1 MSAVASL
8 PSPAPAPSASP
19 PDAVAARFFAL
30 SPDPLCLL
38 DRDGVLRHVNP
49 AFTRVTGRGPAEA
62 VGVPFAAFAHP
73 DDAMPLAMAWDR
85 AADTAVVLRFRCRD
99 GLYRRLSWQ
108 LSAPDAGGTVHAIGH
123 DVTEREAAALALAT
137 TEASYQHTAAN
148 APGVVYRWVYRA
160 DGTAGYTFVS
170 EGART
175 LFGIDPEAALRD
187 PSVLVSLIHPEESAA
202 FVARARE
209 AAATLGPFRW
219 EGRVVLATG
228 ELRFVQVV
236 ARAQRLPDDSV
247 VSDGLITDITALR
260 VAAQRLE
267 ESQQRYRSLF
277 EHNPDAVFSFDLQ
290 GAFLSANPACESVSG
305 YTPSDL
311 IGTSFVPLIVPED
324 LDATFAHFRRAA
336 EGTATR
342 YEVRLRHRSGRE
354 VRLGVTNVPIIVG
367 DRVVGV
373 FGIAEDLTAQRAL
386 EERLRQAQKM
396 EAVGQL
402 AGGIAHD
409 FNNLLMIIRSY
420 GAFAAETLPEHS
432 DARADLA
439 EALGAAERA
448 QELTRQLLAF
458 GRKQVLRPQRADV
471 NRHVTNVAGM
481 LRRVIGEDIRL
492 ERVLEPAP
500 WPVVVDPGQL
510 EQVLMNLAV
519 NARDAMPGGGTLRL
533 RTENVTL
540 AAQTTPDGVEV
551 PAGAYAALVVEDTGV
566 GIAPET
572 RSHIF
577 EPFFTTKGVGKGTG
591 LGLATVH
598 GIVQQSGGFVLVESA
613 PGRGSRF
620 TVLLPAALPA
630 GEAPAA
636 PGASAEQDATA
647 SGRETILLVE
657 DEDGVRTVVRRALER
672 QGYVV
677 REASSG
683 AEAIRLAEAIAST
696 PDGRLDLVLTDLVM
710 PGQSGR
716 VLGEAL
722 VQRWPGL
729 PVLYMSGYTDDEI
742 FRRGLSGAGNAFLE
756 KPFTSD
762 QLALAVRRALATA
775 A

>member
-1 MSAVASL
+1 LSPSL
-8 PSPAPAPSASP
+8 ELAAPVASP

-30 SPDPLCLL
+30 SPDPLGLL

-49 AFTRVTGRGPAEA
+49 AFARVTGRSPAEC
-62 VGVPFAAFAHP
+62 VGLPFASFAHP
-73 DDAMPLAMAWDR
+73 DDAIPLALAWDR
-85 AADTAVVLRFRCRD
+85 ATDTTVVLRFRCRD
-99 GLYRRLSWQ
+99 GAYRRLSWQ
-108 LSAPDAGGTVHAIGH
+108 LSAPDADGTVHALGH
-123 DVTEREAAALALAT
+123 DVTDREAAALALHT

-175 LFGIDPEAALRD
+175 LFGIEPEAALRD
-187 PSVLVSLIHPEESAA
+187 PTALLSLVHPDERAA
-202 FVARARE
+202 FVAQSRE

-219 EGRVVLATG
+219 AGCVVLASG

-236 ARAQRLPDDSV
+236 ARAHRLPDDSV
-247 VSDGLITDITALR
+247 VSDGLVTDITALH
-260 VAAQRLE
+260 VATQRLE
-267 ESQQRYRSLF
+267 ESEQRYRSLF
-277 EHNPDAVFSFDLQ
+277 DHNPDAVFSFDLE
-290 GAFLSANPACESVSG
+290 GHFLSANPACEALSG
-305 YTPSDL
+305 YTPADL
-311 IGTSFVPLIVPED
+311 LGTSFAPLIVPED
-324 LDATFAHFRRAA
+324 LEGTFANFRRAA

-342 YEVRLRHRSGRE
+342 YDVRLRHRSGRE

-367 DRVVGV
+367 GRVVGV

-386 EERLRQAQKM
+386 EDRLRQAQKM

-420 GAFAAETLPEHS
+420 GAFAAESLSVDS

-458 GRKQVLRPQRADV
+458 GRKQVLRPQRSDV

-519 NARDAMPGGGTLRL
+519 NARDAMPNGGTLRL

-540 AAQTTPDGVEV
+540 APQTTPDGVEV
-551 PAGAYAALVVEDTGV
+551 PAGTYAALVVEDTGV
-566 GIAPET
+566 GMAPET
-572 RSHIF
+572 RAHIF

-598 GIVQQSGGFVLVESA
+598 GIVQQSGGFVLVEST

-620 TVLLPAALPA
+620 TVLLPAALSTA
-630 GEAPAA
+630 EASATPAA
-636 PGASAEQDATA
+636 PTADESAARA
-647 SGRETILLVE
+647 RGTILLVE

-677 REASSG
+677 REASNG
-683 AEAIRLAEAIAST
+683 AEAMRLAETVATA
-696 PDGRLDLVLTDLVM
+696 PDGRIDLVLTDLVM

-722 VQRWPGL
+722 LERWPGL

-742 FRRGLSGAGNAFLE
+742 FRRGLGGAGSAFLE

-762 QLALAVRRALATA
+762 QLALAVRRALAPA